1 MQNIKRKVLRAESAE
16 YATLKKM
23 VEDKETAEQEVEKS
37 NVWRKFR
44 KKNGVLKFIRCITNF
59 TKT

>member
-44 KKNGVLKFIRCITNF
+44 KKMVS
-59 TKT
+59 